1 VADVA
6 AAKKRALAA
15 AVEWFEERGQSAVRK
30 CAAGSKMQ
38 EPAKKRKQREASR
51 TAVCVGL
58 LLSRRL
64 KEKYPLDVKDMD
76 TGGGQVPGL
85 SGANIQR
92 ILRDHGIEKKYSS
105 MGGRTTRSSTP
116 IARALMEK
124 LEDHVDL
131 GSLTEEERA
140 QVAEVVEL
148 WLVDQVRA
156 YFARKKLEVEIDLT
170 KPGPVIVEDI
180 LRASYDKK
188 IGGPVAQHLVVAK
201 LARRFP
207 GKKIENY
214 PATAPD
220 EQLKREADFLVENTA
235 FHVSV
240 APTSDHL
247 QRCAENL
254 VQGRRPYMI
263 VPAAQVAKAR
273 AFAEDK
279 KIEGKVAIV
288 AIETFVGQNI
298 DEMGE
303 FHRGRV
309 RPQMAAVLN
318 EYNRRV
324 VEVET
329 DQSIQISIPKH
340 LAED

>member
-1 VADVA
+1 
-6 AAKKRALAA
+6 
-15 AVEWFEERGQSAVRK
+15 
-30 CAAGSKMQ
+30 MM
-38 EPAKKRKQREASR
+38 
-51 TAVCVGL
+51 
-58 LLSRRL
+58 RL
-64 KEKYPLDVKDMD
+64 
-76 TGGGQVPGL
+76 
-85 SGANIQR
+85 
-92 ILRDHGIEKKYSS
+92 
-105 MGGRTTRSSTP
+105 RSSAEM
-116 IARALMEK
+116 ARQIMARVERR
-124 LEDHVDL
+124 VDL
-131 GSLTEEERA
+131 GRLSPQEGLQLVEAFER
-140 QVAEVVEL
+140 
-148 WLVDQVRA
+148 WLVDQSWAHV
-156 YFARKKLEVEIDLT
+156 ARKKLDVEIDLT

-180 LRASYDKK
+180 LRAACEKQ
-188 IGGPVAQHLVVAK
+188 IGGPVAHHLVGAK

-220 EQLKREADFLVENTA
+220 EQLKREADFLVENAA

-254 VQGRRPYMI
+254 AQGRQPYMV

-279 KIEGKVAIV
+279 KIECNVAIV

-303 FHRGRV
+303 FHRGKV
-309 RPQMAAVLN
+309 KLEMAAVLD

-324 VEVET
+324 AEAET

-340 LAED
+340 LAEG